1 MAKRQLLKTKKVN
14 NVEKITFHNFALL
27 KTIYNPGL
35 PEQKIFYYFL
45 FIYFISYIH
54 TFKQKQ
60 ESKNMCNNT
69 SAKIKLISL
78 FLENFLYRL
87 SIRLIFLF

>member
-54 TFKQKQ
+54 TFKQKH
-60 ESKNMCNNT
+60 CNK
-69 SAKIKLISL
+69 SPKICVITRVQ
-78 FLENFLYRL
+78 RL
-87 SIRLIFLF
+87 N